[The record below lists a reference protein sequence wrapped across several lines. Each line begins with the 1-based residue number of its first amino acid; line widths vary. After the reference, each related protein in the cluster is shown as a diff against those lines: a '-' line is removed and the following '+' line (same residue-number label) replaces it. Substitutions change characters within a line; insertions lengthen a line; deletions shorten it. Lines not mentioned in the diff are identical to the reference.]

1 MARHTHGGNI
11 YQYGNVLDFS
21 ANLNPLG
28 MPELVR
34 RAAVSG
40 AMRAEHYPEPDCA
53 ELRER
58 IGRRLGVGTGQ
69 VICGNGATELI
80 FLAAA
85 AIRPRRALLL
95 APTYAEYEEAF
106 SAYGCEC
113 RYHFLREKDGF
124 LPGEDFLEAV
134 TGDYDLV
141 AVCNP
146 NNPTGLLLERDF
158 VGRLLER
165 CREAGSILF
174 LDESFM
180 ELTGKKE
187 AASAEPFL
195 RSEQLFLL
203 RSMTKTYA
211 MAGLRLGYAV
221 SGNRGLVDDMYRYK
235 PSWNVSIPAQAAGE
249 AASSEAEYLARSVLY
264 IGKERQFL
272 LDGLAAFPVRVYP
285 GAANYL
291 FFSCGREDLR
301 EAFLEQGIL
310 IRDCGNYRGLKAGYY
325 RVAVRTHAE
334 NQQLLHVFGQVFGKD
349 DTFRRLRNS
358 KTCRIF

>member
-11 YQYGNVLDFS
+11 YQYENVLDFS

-28 MPELVR
+28 MPEAVR
-34 RAAVSG
+34 RAAISG
-40 AMRAEHYPEPDCA
+40 VERAEHYPEPDCA

-69 VICGNGATELI
+69 VIFGNGATELI

-85 AIRPRRALLL
+85 AIRPKRALLL

-113 RYHFLREKDGF
+113 RYHFLREEDGF

-134 TGDYDLV
+134 TGEYDLV

-146 NNPTGLLLERDF
+146 NNPTGLLLGRDF
-158 VGRLLER
+158 IGRLLER

-187 AASAEPFL
+187 TASAEPFL
-195 RSEQLFLL
+195 GEGPLFLL
-203 RSMTKTYA
+203 KSMTKTYA

-221 SGNRGLVDDMYRYK
+221 SGNGELIERMYRYK
-235 PSWNVSIPAQAAGE
+235 PSWNVSVPAQAAGE
-249 AASSEAEYLARSVLY
+249 AAFSETMYLARSVRY
-264 IGKERQFL
+264 IGEERRFL
-272 LDGLAAFPVRVYP
+272 LERLAAFPVRVY
-285 GAANYL
+285 GGTANYL
-291 FFSCGREDLR
+291 FFSCGRKELR
-301 EAFLEQGIL
+301 EAFLEQGVL

-349 DTFRRLRNS
+349 DTLRERR
-358 KTCRIF
+358 